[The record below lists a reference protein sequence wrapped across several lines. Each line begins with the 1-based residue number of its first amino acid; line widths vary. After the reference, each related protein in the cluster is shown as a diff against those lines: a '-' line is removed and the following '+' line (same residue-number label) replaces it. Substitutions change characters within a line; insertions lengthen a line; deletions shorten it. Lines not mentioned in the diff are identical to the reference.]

1 MKCVKTMRRRTEKI
15 IEAWAKGTKG
25 QIISPIPNDKPI
37 PEDDYFF
44 FGILRGSG
52 DMMKRAKSYYFA
64 DHAYFN
70 AGHDK
75 NPAWYRITKNGH
87 VNSSISDKPKDRYEK
102 YFAKTL
108 QPWKTN
114 GSKII
119 VCPPTG
125 AIEWYFDSKDWIET
139 SIKTLKQHTDREI
152 VVRDKPMNP
161 QVSEQNGITTL
172 SGFEKNK
179 QQKPLEQDLKD
190 AWAVVTFNSSVAI
203 DAIYKGVPVFCG
215 PECSAYPVG
224 GRNLA
229 DIENPVRPDREPWLW
244 HLAYNQFTLQE
255 MESGYA
261 YDCIS

>member
-15 IEAWAKGTKG
+15 IEAWAKGTNG

-52 DMMKRAKSYYFA
+52 DMMKRANSYYFA

-87 VNSSISDKPKDRYEK
+87 VNSSMSEKPKDRYEK
-102 YFAKTL
+102 YFTKPL
-108 QPWKTN
+108 QPWRTT
-114 GSKII
+114 GSKIV

-161 QVSEQNGITTL
+161 QVSEQNGMTTL
-172 SGFEKNK
+172 SGF
-179 QQKPLEQDLKD
+179 Q
-190 AWAVVTFNSSVAI
+190 
-203 DAIYKGVPVFCG
+203 
-215 PECSAYPVG
+215 
-224 GRNLA
+224 
-229 DIENPVRPDREPWLW
+229 
-244 HLAYNQFTLQE
+244 
-255 MESGYA
+255 
-261 YDCIS
+261 